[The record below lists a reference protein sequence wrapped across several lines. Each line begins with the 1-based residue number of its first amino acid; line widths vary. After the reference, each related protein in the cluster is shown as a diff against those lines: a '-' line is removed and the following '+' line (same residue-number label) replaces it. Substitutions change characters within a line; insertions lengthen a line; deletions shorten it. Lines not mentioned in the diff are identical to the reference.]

1 MRKLAKIVRIDELNP
16 IEGADAIE
24 CAVVGGWKVVAQKG
38 LYNVGD
44 LAIYFEIDSW
54 IPTELAPFL
63 SKGKEPREFEGVKG
77 ERLKTIKL
85 RGQLSQG
92 LLMPLEYTEDGGFY
106 FRRTDGDI
114 QNVSEDQDVTE
125 LLGIKKWE
133 KPVNAQLAG
142 VCRGNFPSLIPKTD
156 QERAQNLKKEIVAA
170 NEAGTQFEITEK
182 LEGSSMTVYRMVVD
196 GEMQFGVCSRNMD
209 LKEVA
214 GNTFWDVARQDD
226 IEAKMIAVD
235 EFWSFAIQGELVG
248 PNIQGNIYKLSKPE
262 FRVFD
267 VYDIQAGKYLNPE
280 ARWQLITRMGLKHVP
295 VLAFSASM
303 YDTLGITD
311 MNQLLEFADGKSMNG
326 AAGHEPLREGV
337 VFKEVNGGMTF
348 KVISNQYLLGEK

>member
-44 LAIYFEIDSW
+44 LAVYFEIDSW
-54 IPTELAPFL
+54 IPHELAPFL

-92 LLMPLEYTEDGGFY
+92 LLMPLDEAIPETTSFME
-106 FRRTDGDI
+106 GD
-114 QNVSEDQDVTE
+114 DVTE
-125 LLGIKKWE
+125 YLGIKKWE

-156 QERAQNLKKEIVAA
+156 QERVQNMKKEIAA
-170 NEAGTQFEITEK
+170 NAVSTFEVTEK

-209 LKEVA
+209 LKETE
-214 GNTFWDVARQDD
+214 GNSFWATARKNDV
-226 IEAKMIAVD
+226 EAKMIAVD
-235 EFWSFAIQGELVG
+235 EFWSFAIQGELIG
-248 PNIQGNIYKLSKPE
+248 PGIQGNIYGLKEPK
-262 FRVFD
+262 FYVFD
-267 VYDIQAGKYLNPE
+267 VYDIQAGEYLPPA
-280 ARWQLITRMGLKHVP
+280 ARRDLIDRMGLDHVP
-295 VLAFSASM
+295 VITTNFKLEHGVDELLAMA
-303 YDTLGITD
+303 
-311 MNQLLEFADGKSMNG
+311 EHKSELANV
-326 AAGHEPLREGV
+326 EREGI
-337 VFKEVNGGMTF
+337 VFKESNGGMTF
-348 KVISNQYLLGEK
+348 KAISNKYLLGEK